1 MQSRMGQIRRAAP
14 RAAFLFLV
22 EPRELPPRARA
33 AVSARYIG
41 SSVRNG
47 CWNIPTYSREDAWS
61 SPIATTKTKKPPR
74 GRFFCIWWSWRE
86 LNPRPRALYLRHYM
100 LSSPLILVCRKHDVR
115 SAPAA
120 TPAKFRHRLAG
131 RRRCRFRDN
140 DLTSTS
146 TGTSGFRAYALSG
159 ESVVVVVGN

>member
-1 MQSRMGQIRRAAP
+1 MLKAGWVKKKKAEISRFRL
-14 RAAFLFLV
+14 FLFRDIL
-22 EPRELPPRARA
+22 
-33 AVSARYIG
+33 
-41 SSVRNG
+41 
-47 CWNIPTYSREDAWS
+47 
-61 SPIATTKTKKPPR
+61 K
-74 GRFFCIWWSWRE
+74 WWSWRE

-100 LSSPLILVCRKHDVR
+100 LSSLLILVCRQHNVR
-115 SAPAA
+115 GTPSD